1 MWATKEIKAPI
12 LIHYY
17 VSEQELFNCCFFKK
31 LLGGIPLNR
40 YKKGVASL
48 LVICVLALTACSPN
62 TQLQQN
68 DASNITQSAE
78 TVVAQRGSLTPTL
91 SMQTTVI
98 QASAYSGS
106 VVKTNFYAIYNESG
120 ECMFFS

>member
-12 LIHYY
+12 LIQYD
-17 VSEQELFNCCFFKK
+17 VSEQELFYCCFFKK

-48 LVICVLALTACSPN
+48 LVICALVLTACSPN
-62 TQLQQN
+62 TQPQQN
-68 DASNITQSAE
+68 DTSNITQSAE

-98 QASAYSGS
+98 QASAFALSLGDS
-106 VVKTNFYAIYNESG
+106 IPKLS
-120 ECMFFS
+120 